1 MGRLQSVTFDALKM
15 YDTSLSYDDSVLS
28 PRYEKPKN
36 SWWTFFNGFVKFR
49 RNTSDEN
56 NIRNAIIT
64 RRGEKQ
70 VLQHYFNLACMCL
83 SYLTSE
89 EVDFEGYKNMLHD
102 QLSSEEVLLAQGLET
117 LMTIT

>member
-1 MGRLQSVTFDALKM
+1 MTPACRTMILF
-15 YDTSLSYDDSVLS
+15 YPPDTKN
-28 PRYEKPKN
+28 PR
-36 SWWTFFNGFVKFR
+36 TRGGLFFNGFVKFR
-49 RNTSDEN
+49 RNASDEN

-89 EVDFEGYKNMLHD
+89 EVDLEGYKNMLHD